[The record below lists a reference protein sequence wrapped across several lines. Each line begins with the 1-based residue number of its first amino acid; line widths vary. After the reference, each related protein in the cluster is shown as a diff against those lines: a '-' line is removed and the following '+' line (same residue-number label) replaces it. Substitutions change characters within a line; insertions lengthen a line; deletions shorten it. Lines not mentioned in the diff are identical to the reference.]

1 MATKLRK
8 FSYNIF
14 VKVIIFLLTAG
25 CITMAGR
32 ALFKVMIADVL
43 FSRNYGVNYN
53 YVEDFKSSSSFAEMV
68 SDDVEKIQVYMEV
81 YHGDEEYVKSGK
93 AWADHEAQLRAGS
106 EQNMQDE
113 ITQKVRYYM
122 QNYALSDIELPSE
135 PNADNV
141 ENNPDSDTTT
151 VNASEND
158 SSESIYTLENA
169 EKVLDAYYY
178 ELLVNE
184 VNYIRSDAEKTLENN
199 INSEKR
205 EFLNKYEELKNEI
218 ESLENFQFIYDDGTC
233 FMTNID
239 GVGKREDRNYT
250 QDISSFPF
258 AISSDGM
265 VINNADIPSYISSSI
280 AERNT
285 FSGNITFG
293 INTYFTSSDK
303 YQTASQN
310 YMQNYSLFTDSLFF
324 GSISAFGAVMGII
337 YLMITAGR
345 KDKNSPVEEAA
356 IDRCFH
362 DLHFIISG
370 TIIFLIGLITYTLYY
385 TDFENL
391 MQETA
396 NGNIEVNSINP
407 NLFTAVTFVCAV
419 LLLEWFMSFVRS
431 IKLRNL
437 IKHSLWFVIGRKIKN
452 FFKNSYEKISTAFSS
467 RYHFNCLKKSIIWK
481 MILFLAVNAV
491 FFLFGLI
498 GIDSNEAGIF
508 IFLCLIPAIVFNIIF
523 FIKIFETIKNLD
535 KIFTE
540 IKKGSQGD
548 FNFSLDY
555 SKMKDPV
562 KGFASDV
569 ENMQNGLKTAVN
581 EAIKGER
588 MKTELITNVSHDLKT
603 PLTSIINYVDLLGRC
618 DITDET
624 AKEYIGV
631 LSDKSE
637 KLKKLIEDLV
647 EASKAS
653 TGNIKITKIK
663 MNLYELAVQ
672 AVGEHEDA
680 LAERGIEV
688 RINTPE
694 KQPVVLADNQKTWR
708 IIDNLFSNVKKYS
721 LKGSRA
727 YITVDEKDGWGRFS
741 IKNVSEK
748 ALDISPD
755 ELTQRFVRG
764 DASRSTEGSG
774 LGLSIAKSLC
784 ELQGGRFTIE
794 IDGDLFKATLELP
807 LVSEDEETNKK
818 SLLEQETARRYSSQ
832 NVNLNASFNLPPDLK
847 VSEQM
852 AEELRRRQID
862 ASHNF
867 TPPTDNNNK

>member
-8 FSYNIF
+8 FSYSIF

-25 CITMAGR
+25 CIAMAGR
-32 ALFKVMIADVL
+32 ALFKVMIADAL
-43 FSRNYGVNYN
+43 FYRTYGVDYN
-53 YVEDFKSSSSFAEMV
+53 YVEDFKSSYSFAEMV
-68 SDDVEKIQVYMEV
+68 SDDVEKIQVYMDV

-106 EQNMQDE
+106 EKHMRDE
-113 ITQKVRYYM
+113 ITEKVKYYM
-122 QNYALSDIELPSE
+122 QNYSLTDVELTSESAVNNSENISDS
-135 PNADNV
+135 A
-141 ENNPDSDTTT
+141 TTT

-158 SSESIYTLENA
+158 NEESIYTLENA
-169 EKVLDAYYY
+169 KKVLDAYYY
-178 ELLVNE
+178 ERLVNE
-184 VNYIRSDAEKTLENN
+184 VDNIRSNAETNLENN
-199 INSEKR
+199 INSEKQN
-205 EFLNKYEELKNEI
+205 FLNKYEELKKEI
-218 ESLENFQFIYDDGTC
+218 DSLLNLQFIYDDGTY
-233 FMTNID
+233 FLTNID
-239 GVGKREDRNYT
+239 GVEKKEDRNYT
-250 QDISSFPF
+250 QDISDFPF

-265 VINNADIPSYISSSI
+265 VINNAEIPSYISSSI
-280 AERNT
+280 ADRST

-293 INTYFTSSDK
+293 INTYFMSSDK
-303 YQTASQN
+303 YQMASQN
-310 YMQNYSLFTDSLFF
+310 YMQNYSQFTDSLFF

-345 KDKNSPVEEAA
+345 KDKNSPVEEAS

-370 TIIFLIGLITYTLYY
+370 TIIFLIGLITYNLYY
-385 TDFENL
+385 ADFQNL
-391 MQETA
+391 MQKTI
-396 NGNIEVNSINP
+396 NGNIGVNSINS
-407 NLFTAVTFVCAV
+407 NLFTSAAFICAV
-419 LLLEWFMSFVRS
+419 LLLEWLMSFVRS
-431 IKLRNL
+431 IKLRTL
-437 IKHSLWFVIGRKIKN
+437 IKHSLWFIAGNKIIN
-452 FFKNSYEKISTAFSS
+452 FFKKCYKKISTAFSS
-467 RYHFNCLKKSIIWK
+467 RYHFNCLKKSVVWK
-481 MILFLAVNAV
+481 LILFFSVN
-491 FFLFGLI
+491 I
-498 GIDSNEAGIF
+498 IF
-508 IFLCLIPAIVFNIIF
+508 IFIGMASNDAGTLFFLCILPDSAFNIIL
-523 FIKIFETIKNLD
+523 FIRNFKTIKNLD

-540 IKKGSQGD
+540 IRKGSQGD

-555 SKMKDPV
+555 SQMKEPV
-562 KGFASDV
+562 KDFARDV

-741 IKNVSEK
+741 IKNISEK

-794 IDGDLFKATLELP
+794 IDGDLFKAILELP
-807 LVSEDEETNKK
+807 LVSEDEEANKK
-818 SLLEQETARRYSSQ
+818 SLLEQETTHRYSSQ

-852 AEELRRRQID
+852 AEELRRRQIE

-867 TPPTDNNNK
+867 TPPTGK

>member
-8 FSYNIF
+8 FSYSIF

-25 CITMAGR
+25 CIAMAGR

-43 FSRNYGVNYN
+43 FYRTYGVNYD

-68 SDDVEKIQVYMEV
+68 SDDVEKIQVYMEL

-106 EQNMQDE
+106 EKNTQDE
-113 ITQKVRYYM
+113 ITEKVRYYM

-135 PNADNV
+135 SNVYNA
-141 ENNPDSDTTT
+141 ENNSDSATTA
-151 VNASEND
+151 NASEND
-158 SSESIYTLENA
+158 STENIYTLENA
-169 EKVLDAYYY
+169 RKVLDDYYY
-178 ELLVNE
+178 QLLVNE
-184 VNYIRSDAEKTLENN
+184 VNDVRSTAEKNLENN

-205 EFLNKYEELKNEI
+205 DFLNRYEELKNEI
-218 ESLENFQFIYDDGTC
+218 DSLENFQFIYDDGTC
-233 FMTNID
+233 FLTNID
-239 GVGKREDRNYT
+239 GVEKKEDRNYT
-250 QDISSFPF
+250 QDISGFPF
-258 AISSDGM
+258 SVSSDGM
-265 VINNADIPSYISSSI
+265 VINNAEIPSYISSSI
-280 AERNT
+280 AERCT

-293 INTYFTSSDK
+293 INTYFMTSDK
-303 YQTASQN
+303 YQTASQD
-310 YMQNYSLFTDSLFF
+310 YSRNYSLFTDSLFF

-337 YLMITAGR
+337 YLMIIAGR
-345 KDKNSPVEEAA
+345 KDKNSPVEEAS
-356 IDRCFH
+356 IDRCFN

-385 TDFENL
+385 TDFQNL
-391 MQETA
+391 MQKTV
-396 NGNIEVNSINP
+396 NGNIGAYSINS
-407 NLFTAVTFVCAV
+407 NLFTATAFVCAV

-431 IKLRNL
+431 IKLRSL
-437 IKHSLWFVIGRKIKN
+437 IKHSLWFVIGKKIIN
-452 FFKNSYEKISTAFSS
+452 FFKKSYEKISTAFSS
-467 RYHFNCLKKSIIWK
+467 RYHFKCLKKSVIWK
-481 MILFLAVNAV
+481 LVLFLGANIV

-498 GIDSNEAGIF
+498 GIDSGAFEIF
-508 IFLCLIPAIVFNIIF
+508 IFLCFIPASVFNIIF

-562 KGFASDV
+562 KGFARDV

-727 YITVDEKDGWGRFS
+727 YITVEEKDGWGRFS

-807 LVSEDEETNKK
+807 LASENEETNKK
-818 SLLEQETARRYSSQ
+818 SLLEQETAARYSSQ

-867 TPPTDNNNK
+867 TPPTDK

>member
-8 FSYNIF
+8 FSYSIF

-25 CITMAGR
+25 CIAMAGR
-32 ALFKVMIADVL
+32 ALFKIAIVDIC
-43 FSRNYGVNYN
+43 FAQNYGVDYS
-53 YVEDFKSSSSFAEMV
+53 YTEDFKLSSSFAEMV
-68 SDDVEKIQVYMEV
+68 SDDVEKIQIYMEV

-106 EQNMQDE
+106 EQKVQDE
-113 ITQKVRYYM
+113 ITEEIKYYID
-122 QNYALSDIELPSE
+122 NYSLDDIEIPSTTA
-135 PNADNV
+135 PNNSDR
-141 ENNPDSDTTT
+141 NPDSYTTDAY
-151 VNASEND
+151 ASENND
-158 SSESIYTLENA
+158 EENIYTLENA
-169 EKVLDAYYY
+169 KNVLYEYYY
-178 ELLVNE
+178 KL
-184 VNYIRSDAEKTLENN
+184 LENE
-199 INSEKR
+199 INSIKSIEERSLNNQLTSDKQN
-205 EFLNKYEELKNEI
+205 FLSRYEELKNEI
-218 ESLENFQFIYDDGTC
+218 NSLENFQFIYDDGTC
-233 FMTNID
+233 FFTNID
-239 GVGKREDRNYT
+239 GVEKREDRNYT
-250 QDISSFPF
+250 QNVSNFPF
-258 AISSDGM
+258 AVSSDGM
-265 VINNADIPSYISSSI
+265 VINEAEIPSYISSSI
-280 AERNT
+280 AERCT
-285 FSGNITFG
+285 ISGNITFG
-293 INTYFTSSDK
+293 INTYFMASDK
-303 YQTASQN
+303 YQMASQA
-310 YMQNYSLFTDSLFF
+310 YYQNYSNFTDSLFF

-362 DLHFIISG
+362 DLHFIITV
-370 TIIFLIGLITYTLYY
+370 TIISLISVFTYTLYY
-385 TDFENL
+385 SDISNTINNL
-391 MQETA
+391 T
-396 NGNIEVNSINP
+396 NNNLSYHSISP
-407 NLFTAVTFVCAV
+407 NLFTAITFICAV
-419 LLLEWFMSFVRS
+419 LFLEWFMSFVRS
-431 IKLRNL
+431 IKLRTL
-437 IKHSLWFVIGRKIKN
+437 IKHSLWFVIGKKIIN
-452 FFKNSYEKISTAFSS
+452 FFKKCSEKIKTAFSS
-467 RYHFNCLKKSIIWK
+467 RYHFNCLKKSVVWK
-481 MILFLAVNAV
+481 LVLFFSVN
-491 FFLFGLI
+491 I
-498 GIDSNEAGIF
+498 IF
-508 IFLCLIPAIVFNIIF
+508 IFIGMASNDAGTLFFLCVLPDSAFNIIF
-523 FIKIFETIKNLD
+523 FIRNFETIKNLD

-555 SKMKDPV
+555 SKMKEPV
-562 KGFASDV
+562 KGFARDV

-727 YITVDEKDGWGRFS
+727 YITVDEHDGWGRFS
-741 IKNVSEK
+741 IKNISEK

-807 LVSEDEETNKK
+807 LASEDEEANKK
-818 SLLEQETARRYSSQ
+818 SLLEQETAHRYSSQ

-867 TPPTDNNNK
+867 TSSTDTNN

>member
-8 FSYNIF
+8 FSYSIF

-25 CITMAGR
+25 CIAMAGR
-32 ALFKVMIADVL
+32 ALFKIAIVDIC
-43 FSRNYGVNYN
+43 FAQNYGVDYS
-53 YVEDFKSSSSFAEMV
+53 YTEDFKLSSSFAEMV
-68 SDDVEKIQVYMEV
+68 SDDVEKIQIYMEV

-106 EQNMQDE
+106 EQKVQDE
-113 ITQKVRYYM
+113 ITEEIKYYID
-122 QNYALSDIELPSE
+122 NYSLDDIEIPSTTV
-135 PNADNV
+135 PNNSDR
-141 ENNPDSDTTT
+141 NPDSYTTD
-151 VNASEND
+151 VFASENNN
-158 SSESIYTLENA
+158 EENIYTLENA
-169 EKVLDAYYY
+169 KNVLDEYYY
-178 ELLVNE
+178 KN
-184 VNYIRSDAEKTLENN
+184 LENE
-199 INSEKR
+199 INSIKSIEESSLNNQLTSDKQN
-205 EFLNKYEELKNEI
+205 FLSRYEELKNEI
-218 ESLENFQFIYDDGTC
+218 NSLENFQFIYDDGTC
-233 FMTNID
+233 FFTNID
-239 GVGKREDRNYT
+239 GVEKREDRNYT
-250 QDISSFPF
+250 QDVSNFPF
-258 AISSDGM
+258 AVSSDGM
-265 VINNADIPSYISSSI
+265 VINEAEIPSYISSSI
-280 AERNT
+280 AERCT
-285 FSGNITFG
+285 MSGNITFG
-293 INTYFTSSDK
+293 INTYFMASDK
-303 YQTASQN
+303 YQMASQA
-310 YMQNYSLFTDSLFF
+310 YYQNYSNFTDSLFF

-337 YLMITAGR
+337 YLMITSGR

-362 DLHFIISG
+362 DLHFIITV
-370 TIIFLIGLITYTLYY
+370 TIISLISVFTYTLYY
-385 TDFENL
+385 SDISNTINNL
-391 MQETA
+391 T
-396 NGNIEVNSINP
+396 NDNLSYHSISP
-407 NLFTAVTFVCAV
+407 NLFTAITFICAV
-419 LLLEWFMSFVRS
+419 LFLEWFMSFVRS
-431 IKLRNL
+431 IKLRSL
-437 IKHSLWFVIGRKIKN
+437 IKHSLWFVIGKKIIN
-452 FFKNSYEKISTAFSS
+452 FFKKSYEKISTAFSS
-467 RYHFNCLKKSIIWK
+467 RYHFNCLKKSVVWK
-481 MILFLAVNAV
+481 LVLFFSVN
-491 FFLFGLI
+491 I
-498 GIDSNEAGIF
+498 IF
-508 IFLCLIPAIVFNIIF
+508 IFIGMASNDAGILFFLCVLPDSAFNIIF
-523 FIKIFETIKNLD
+523 FIRNFETIKNLD

-555 SKMKDPV
+555 SKMKEPV
-562 KGFASDV
+562 KGFARDV

-727 YITVDEKDGWGRFS
+727 YITVDEHDGWGRFS
-741 IKNVSEK
+741 IKNISEK

-807 LVSEDEETNKK
+807 LASEDEEANKK
-818 SLLEQETARRYSSQ
+818 SLLENETAHRYSSQ

-867 TPPTDNNNK
+867 TSSTDTNN

>member
-1 MATKLRK
+1 MYKR
-8 FSYNIF
+8 
-14 VKVIIFLLTAG
+14 
-25 CITMAGR
+25 
-32 ALFKVMIADVL
+32 
-43 FSRNYGVNYN
+43 
-53 YVEDFKSSSSFAEMV
+53 
-68 SDDVEKIQVYMEV
+68 Q
-81 YHGDEEYVKSGK
+81 EYVKSGK

-122 QNYALSDIELPSE
+122 QNYALTDIELSSE
-135 PNADNV
+135 PNADNA
-141 ENNPDSDTTT
+141 ENNPDSATTT
-151 VNASEND
+151 VDASEND
-158 SSESIYTLENA
+158 STESIYTLENA

-184 VNYIRSDAEKTLENN
+184 VNYIRSNAEKNLENN
-199 INSEKR
+199 INSEKQD
-205 EFLNKYEELKNEI
+205 FLNKYEELKNEI
-218 ESLENFQFIYDDGTC
+218 ASLENFQFIYDDGTC
-233 FMTNID
+233 FFTNIE
-239 GVGKREDRNYT
+239 GAEKREDRNYT

-258 AISSDGM
+258 AVSSDGM
-265 VINNADIPSYISSSI
+265 VINNAEIPSYISSSI
-280 AERNT
+280 AESSA
-285 FSGNITFG
+285 FSQNISFG
-293 INTYFTSSDK
+293 INTDFFPNDK
-303 YQTASQN
+303 YYKASQDYALN
-310 YMQNYSLFTDSLFF
+310 YDQLNDSIYT
-324 GSISAFGAVMGII
+324 GAVCAFGAVMGII

-345 KDKNSPVEEAA
+345 KDKNSPVEESA

-362 DLHFIISG
+362 DLHFIITG
-370 TIIFLIGLITYTLYY
+370 ALIFLVGTFTYASYLNTIESAIKKYEENVTNGFLISS
-385 TDFENL
+385 D
-391 MQETA
+391 
-396 NGNIEVNSINP
+396 
-407 NLFTAVTFVCAV
+407 LFTAMTFICAV

-431 IKLRNL
+431 IKLRSL
-437 IKHSLWFVIGRKIKN
+437 IKHSLWFVIGKKIIN
-452 FFKNSYEKISTAFSS
+452 FFKKSYEKISTAFSS

-498 GIDSNEAGIF
+498 GIDSNEPGIF

-727 YITVDEKDGWGRFS
+727 YITVEEKDGWGRFS

>member
-14 VKVIIFLLTAG
+14 VKVVIFLLTAG
-25 CITMAGR
+25 CIAMAGR
-32 ALFKVMIADVL
+32 EIFKMVLIDVL
-43 FSRNYGVNYN
+43 FTRNYAVDYN
-53 YVEDFKSSSSFAEMV
+53 YVEDYFSSSSFYNMV
-68 SDDVEKIQVYMEV
+68 GADIDKIETYMKV
-81 YHGDEEYVKSGK
+81 YHGDEEYVKSGN
-93 AWADHEAQLRAGS
+93 AWADYEAQLKDDCEKEIERKTAEKVKYYIDVYGVS
-106 EQNMQDE
+106 NDE
-113 ITQKVRYYM
+113 DATVFHDSSDETVPSTSPD
-122 QNYALSDIELPSE
+122 NSALS
-135 PNADNV
+135 
-141 ENNPDSDTTT
+141 T
-151 VNASEND
+151 V
-158 SSESIYTLENA
+158 YTLENA
-169 EKVLDAYYY
+169 KLVLDDYYY
-178 ELLVNE
+178 GLLENE
-184 VNYIRSDAEKTLENN
+184 VKFINDDEKYTLKTNISDK
-199 INSEKR
+199 KR
-205 EFLNKYEELKNEI
+205 DFLNNYENIKKEIERLKN
-218 ESLENFQFIYDDGTC
+218 FKFVYDDGNL
-233 FMTNID
+233 FLTNID
-239 GVGKREDRNYT
+239 GLEKREDGNY
-250 QDISSFPF
+250 SNSLSVFPYCV
-258 AISSDGM
+258 SSDGM
-265 VINNADIPSYISSSI
+265 VINNLNVPSYIGFEISQFCTAKGNVSI
-280 AERNT
+280 AIDSNFPSE
-285 FSGNITFG
+285 
-293 INTYFTSSDK
+293 DK
-303 YQTASQN
+303 YSNAYFDYSRNYEQFKNTIFFASL
-310 YMQNYSLFTDSLFF
+310 S
-324 GSISAFGAVMGII
+324 GFGAFMGMI
-337 YLMITAGR
+337 YLAVTAGR
-345 KDKNSPVEEAA
+345 KDKNSPIEQTV
-356 IDRCFH
+356 IDRCFN
-362 DLHFIISG
+362 DLHFLITG
-370 TIIFLIGLITYTLYY
+370 AIIFGAGLFSIYY
-385 TDFENL
+385 FDSFIHT
-391 MQETA
+391 ETEKIINNHA
-396 NGNIEVNSINP
+396 VNSSISPEVVNADFF
-407 NLFTAVTFVCAV
+407 LLIAFICAIF
-419 LLLEWFMSFVRS
+419 LLEWFMSFARS
-431 IKLRNL
+431 VKLRTL
-437 IKHSLWFVIGRKIKN
+437 IKHSLWYVTVRKIAH
-452 FFKNSYEKISTAFSS
+452 FFKKCANKIKSELDLG
-467 RYHFNCLKKSIIWK
+467 YHFNCLKKSVLWK
-481 MILFLAVNAV
+481 IVLFFAANAV
-491 FFLFGLI
+491 FFLFGFI
-498 GIDSNEAGIF
+498 GFDSGEFGILL
-508 IFLCLIPAIVFNIIF
+508 FLCLIPASVFNIIF
-523 FIKIFETIKNLD
+523 FIKNFETIKNLD

-555 SKMKDPV
+555 SKMKEPV
-562 KGFASDV
+562 KGFARDV

-721 LKGSRA
+721 LKGTRA

-832 NVNLNASFNLPPDLK
+832 NVNLKASFNLPPDLQ